1 MTNKGNAVDTFNL
14 VVDTSSLPT
23 GWDASL
29 DQDKISNLG
38 VDDNITLTDVLV
50 VKAPDD
56 AAAESETSIIV
67 TISSDYNA
75 SVNSTYTSRTTVL
88 QNYEPKI
95 SIVGEDTM
103 AAKAEEQVN
112 FTIKI
117 ANDGNGEDDIS
128 LSLIGG
134 NASWGQLGDSAFTLA
149 AGTNDTTTLRV
160 TPPKDTEAKN
170 GYILVVRATSE
181 DGVTTNSRNSFI
193 NVDQIFEV
201 SVQVSGDSSKKGD
214 PGDELTYSITVKNK
228 GNGEDTVSL
237 ALEGDKSS
245 WASIVDEV
253 ELTRGETKTVNLT
266 VNIDDDATSNDFI
279 GIDREI
285 KKYSD
290 LVFSLKEQSGDSSE
304 QKSLWDEYHNKI
316 DIFHTR
322 VQKKRIQSS
331 VRASKNRVEAVV
343 TDFEKTIDHVK
354 YTLVR
359 KDLNAAKK
367 SLKKLQATINEA
379 QITGQKDEGYS
390 EWLEKQTGKYKE
402 YDASINEIDLKID
415 IEQHRKA
422 LEEAQPNIVKG
433 INELNR
439 NIEGHDFIEEQ
450 LEEELDEEEDLWDS
464 NQEKEDVSHDEKN
477 KEVKKQ
483 KTSSLKLITEII
495 LYTCLLYTSP
505 SPRDGLLSRM
515 PSSA

>member
-1 MTNKGNAVDTFNL
+1 MKNKKEK
-14 VVDTSSLPT
+14 
-23 GWDASL
+23 ASIDIESIHQGL
-29 DQDKISNLG
+29 IDNYH
-38 VDDNITLTDVLV
+38 VDDNKMKKDINEIQDFQSV
-50 VKAPDD
+50 
-56 AAAESETSIIV
+56 AESIEKLENII
-67 TISSDYNA
+67 
-75 SVNSTYTSRTTVL
+75 
-88 QNYEPKI
+88 
-95 SIVGEDTM
+95 
-103 AAKAEEQVN
+103 
-112 FTIKI
+112 
-117 ANDGNGEDDIS
+117 
-128 LSLIGG
+128 
-134 NASWGQLGDSAFTLA
+134 
-149 AGTNDTTTLRV
+149 
-160 TPPKDTEAKN
+160 
-170 GYILVVRATSE
+170 E
-181 DGVTTNSRNSFI
+181 DGKELAKKDKNYDEFLAGVKSNLIEQKSQLFKLKLSNAES
-193 NVDQIFEV
+193 NV
-201 SVQVSGDSSKKGD
+201 SSM
-214 PGDELTYSITVKNK
+214 LS
-228 GNGEDTVSL
+228 
-237 ALEGDKSS
+237 
-245 WASIVDEV
+245 
-253 ELTRGETKTVNLT
+253 
-266 VNIDDDATSNDFI
+266 NIDDDATSNDFI

-422 LEEAQPNIVKG
+422 LEEAQPDIVKG

-464 NQEKEDVSHDEKN
+464 NQEKEDLSHDEKN

-495 LYTCLLYTSP
+495 LYTGMVIGAIYFTSQNYIELRNLKVQLP
-505 SPRDGLLSRM
+505 IKERRLHLISGTMVGNQIEKNKLVDSQNAKRAILLSKLLSM
-515 PSSA
+515 IAPKSVSMNEIVYTTTSNNTFSFQLKGEISDNNQSAVNIFNNFISELRKQTAIKRVIIRDQKLLSKSNLIFTIDLKS

>member
-1 MTNKGNAVDTFNL
+1 MKNKKEK
-14 VVDTSSLPT
+14 
-23 GWDASL
+23 ASIDIESIHQGL
-29 DQDKISNLG
+29 IDSYH
-38 VDDNITLTDVLV
+38 VDDNKMKKDMNEIQDFQSVTESIEKLENIIEDGKELAKKDKNYDEFLAG
-50 VKAPDD
+50 VKSNLIEQKSQLFKLKLSN
-56 AAAESETSIIV
+56 AESNV
-67 TISSDYNA
+67 SS
-75 SVNSTYTSRTTVL
+75 
-88 QNYEPKI
+88 
-95 SIVGEDTM
+95 M
-103 AAKAEEQVN
+103 
-112 FTIKI
+112 
-117 ANDGNGEDDIS
+117 
-128 LSLIGG
+128 LS
-134 NASWGQLGDSAFTLA
+134 
-149 AGTNDTTTLRV
+149 
-160 TPPKDTEAKN
+160 
-170 GYILVVRATSE
+170 
-181 DGVTTNSRNSFI
+181 
-193 NVDQIFEV
+193 
-201 SVQVSGDSSKKGD
+201 
-214 PGDELTYSITVKNK
+214 
-228 GNGEDTVSL
+228 
-237 ALEGDKSS
+237 
-245 WASIVDEV
+245 
-253 ELTRGETKTVNLT
+253 
-266 VNIDDDATSNDFI
+266 NIDDDATSNDFI

-367 SLKKLQATINEA
+367 SLKKLQATIDEA

-402 YDASINEIDLKID
+402 YDASINDIDLKID
-415 IEQHRKA
+415 IEKHRKA
-422 LEEAQPNIVKG
+422 LEEAQPDIVKG

-450 LEEELDEEEDLWDS
+450 LEEEVNEEEDLWDS
-464 NQEKEDVSHDEKN
+464 NQEKEDLSHDEKN

-495 LYTCLLYTSP
+495 LYTGMVIGAIYFTSQNYIELRNLKSQLP
-505 SPRDGLLSRM
+505 IKERRLHLISGTMVGNQIEKNKLVDSHNAKRAVVLSKLLSM
-515 PSSA
+515 IAPKSVSMNEIVYTATSNNTFSFQLKGEINDNNQSAVNIFNNFISELRQQTAIKRVIIRDQKLLSKSNLIFTIDLKS

>member
-1 MTNKGNAVDTFNL
+1 MKNKKEK
-14 VVDTSSLPT
+14 
-23 GWDASL
+23 ASIDIESIHQGL
-29 DQDKISNLG
+29 IDSYH
-38 VDDNITLTDVLV
+38 VDDNKMKKDINEIQDFQSV
-50 VKAPDD
+50 
-56 AAAESETSIIV
+56 AESIEKLENII
-67 TISSDYNA
+67 
-75 SVNSTYTSRTTVL
+75 
-88 QNYEPKI
+88 
-95 SIVGEDTM
+95 
-103 AAKAEEQVN
+103 
-112 FTIKI
+112 
-117 ANDGNGEDDIS
+117 
-128 LSLIGG
+128 
-134 NASWGQLGDSAFTLA
+134 
-149 AGTNDTTTLRV
+149 
-160 TPPKDTEAKN
+160 
-170 GYILVVRATSE
+170 E
-181 DGVTTNSRNSFI
+181 DGK
-193 NVDQIFEV
+193 ELA
-201 SVQVSGDSSKKGD
+201 KKD
-214 PGDELTYSITVKNK
+214 KNYDEFLAGVKSNLIEQK
-228 GNGEDTVSL
+228 SQLFKLKLSNAESNVSL
-237 ALEGDKSS
+237 MLS
-245 WASIVDEV
+245 
-253 ELTRGETKTVNLT
+253 
-266 VNIDDDATSNDFI
+266 NIDDDATSNDFI

-495 LYTCLLYTSP
+495 LYTGMVIGAIYFTSQNYIELRNLKSQLP
-505 SPRDGLLSRM
+505 IKERALHLISGTMVGNQIEKNKLVDSQNAKRAILLSKLLSM
-515 PSSA
+515 IAPKSVSMNEIVYTTTSNNTFSFQLKGEISDNNQSAVNIFNNFISELRKQTAIKRVIIRDQKLLSKSNLIFTIDLKS

>member
-1 MTNKGNAVDTFNL
+1 MKNKKEK
-14 VVDTSSLPT
+14 
-23 GWDASL
+23 ASIDIESIHQGL
-29 DQDKISNLG
+29 IDSYH
-38 VDDNITLTDVLV
+38 VDDNKMKKDMNEIQDFQSVTESIEKLENIIEDGKELAKKDKNYDEFLAG
-50 VKAPDD
+50 VKSNLIEQKSQLFKLKLSN
-56 AAAESETSIIV
+56 AES
-67 TISSDYNA
+67 N
-75 SVNSTYTSRTTVL
+75 
-88 QNYEPKI
+88 
-95 SIVGEDTM
+95 
-103 AAKAEEQVN
+103 
-112 FTIKI
+112 
-117 ANDGNGEDDIS
+117 
-128 LSLIGG
+128 
-134 NASWGQLGDSAFTLA
+134 
-149 AGTNDTTTLRV
+149 
-160 TPPKDTEAKN
+160 
-170 GYILVVRATSE
+170 
-181 DGVTTNSRNSFI
+181 
-193 NVDQIFEV
+193 
-201 SVQVSGDSSKKGD
+201 
-214 PGDELTYSITVKNK
+214 
-228 GNGEDTVSL
+228 VSL
-237 ALEGDKSS
+237 MLS
-245 WASIVDEV
+245 
-253 ELTRGETKTVNLT
+253 
-266 VNIDDDATSNDFI
+266 NIDDDATSNDFI

-422 LEEAQPNIVKG
+422 LEEAQPDIVKG

-464 NQEKEDVSHDEKN
+464 NQEEEDVSHDEKN

-495 LYTCLLYTSP
+495 LYTGMVIGAIYFTSQNYIELRNLKSQLP
-505 SPRDGLLSRM
+505 IKERRLHLISGTMVGNQIEKNKLVDSQNAKRAILLSKLLSM
-515 PSSA
+515 IAPKSVSMNEIVYTTTSNNTFSFQLKGEISDNNQSAVNIFNNFISELRKQTAIKRVIIRDQKLLSKSNLIFTIDLKS

>member
-1 MTNKGNAVDTFNL
+1 MKNKKEK
-14 VVDTSSLPT
+14 
-23 GWDASL
+23 ASIDIESIHQGL
-29 DQDKISNLG
+29 IDNYH
-38 VDDNITLTDVLV
+38 VDDNKMKKDINEIQDFQSV
-50 VKAPDD
+50 
-56 AAAESETSIIV
+56 AESIEKLENII
-67 TISSDYNA
+67 
-75 SVNSTYTSRTTVL
+75 
-88 QNYEPKI
+88 
-95 SIVGEDTM
+95 
-103 AAKAEEQVN
+103 
-112 FTIKI
+112 
-117 ANDGNGEDDIS
+117 
-128 LSLIGG
+128 
-134 NASWGQLGDSAFTLA
+134 
-149 AGTNDTTTLRV
+149 
-160 TPPKDTEAKN
+160 
-170 GYILVVRATSE
+170 E
-181 DGVTTNSRNSFI
+181 DGKELAKKDKNYDEFLAGVKSNLIEQKSQLFKLKLSNAES
-193 NVDQIFEV
+193 NV
-201 SVQVSGDSSKKGD
+201 SSM
-214 PGDELTYSITVKNK
+214 LS
-228 GNGEDTVSL
+228 
-237 ALEGDKSS
+237 
-245 WASIVDEV
+245 
-253 ELTRGETKTVNLT
+253 
-266 VNIDDDATSNDFI
+266 NIDDDATSNDFI

-422 LEEAQPNIVKG
+422 LEEAQPDIVKG

-495 LYTCLLYTSP
+495 LYTGMVIGAIYFTSQNYIELRNLKSQLP
-505 SPRDGLLSRM
+505 IKERTLHLISGTMVGNQIEKNKLVDSQNAKRAIQLSKLLSM
-515 PSSA
+515 IAPKSVSMNEIVYTATGNNTFSFQLKGEISNNNQSAVNIFNNFISELRKQTAIKRVIIRDQKLLSKSNLIFTIDLKS

>member
-1 MTNKGNAVDTFNL
+1 MKNKKEK
-14 VVDTSSLPT
+14 
-23 GWDASL
+23 ASIDIESIHQGL
-29 DQDKISNLG
+29 IDSYH
-38 VDDNITLTDVLV
+38 VDDNKMKKDINEIQDFQSV
-50 VKAPDD
+50 
-56 AAAESETSIIV
+56 AESIEKLENII
-67 TISSDYNA
+67 
-75 SVNSTYTSRTTVL
+75 
-88 QNYEPKI
+88 
-95 SIVGEDTM
+95 
-103 AAKAEEQVN
+103 
-112 FTIKI
+112 
-117 ANDGNGEDDIS
+117 
-128 LSLIGG
+128 
-134 NASWGQLGDSAFTLA
+134 
-149 AGTNDTTTLRV
+149 
-160 TPPKDTEAKN
+160 
-170 GYILVVRATSE
+170 E
-181 DGVTTNSRNSFI
+181 DGKELAKKDKNYDEFLAGVKSNLIEQKSQLFKLKLSNAES
-193 NVDQIFEV
+193 NV
-201 SVQVSGDSSKKGD
+201 SSM
-214 PGDELTYSITVKNK
+214 LS
-228 GNGEDTVSL
+228 
-237 ALEGDKSS
+237 
-245 WASIVDEV
+245 
-253 ELTRGETKTVNLT
+253 
-266 VNIDDDATSNDFI
+266 NIDDDATSNDFI

-367 SLKKLQATINEA
+367 SLKKLQATIDEA

-402 YDASINEIDLKID
+402 YDASINDIDLKID
-415 IEQHRKA
+415 IEKHRKA
-422 LEEAQPNIVKG
+422 LEEAQPDIVKG

-464 NQEKEDVSHDEKN
+464 NQEKEDLSHDEKN

-495 LYTCLLYTSP
+495 LYTGMVIGAIYFTSQNYIELRNLKSQLP
-505 SPRDGLLSRM
+505 IKERRLHLISGTMVGNQIEKNKLVDSQNAKRAILLSKLLSM
-515 PSSA
+515 IAPKSVSMNEIVYTTTSNNTFSFQLKGEISDNNQSAVNIFNNFISELRKQTAIKRVIIRDQKLLSKSNLIFTIDLKS

>member
-1 MTNKGNAVDTFNL
+1 MKNKKEK
-14 VVDTSSLPT
+14 
-23 GWDASL
+23 ASIDIESIHQGL
-29 DQDKISNLG
+29 IDNYH
-38 VDDNITLTDVLV
+38 VDDNKMKKDINEIQDFQSV
-50 VKAPDD
+50 
-56 AAAESETSIIV
+56 AESIEKLENII
-67 TISSDYNA
+67 
-75 SVNSTYTSRTTVL
+75 
-88 QNYEPKI
+88 
-95 SIVGEDTM
+95 
-103 AAKAEEQVN
+103 
-112 FTIKI
+112 
-117 ANDGNGEDDIS
+117 
-128 LSLIGG
+128 
-134 NASWGQLGDSAFTLA
+134 
-149 AGTNDTTTLRV
+149 
-160 TPPKDTEAKN
+160 
-170 GYILVVRATSE
+170 E
-181 DGVTTNSRNSFI
+181 DGKELAKKDKNYDEFLAGVKSNLIEQKSQLFKLKLSNAES
-193 NVDQIFEV
+193 NV
-201 SVQVSGDSSKKGD
+201 SSM
-214 PGDELTYSITVKNK
+214 LS
-228 GNGEDTVSL
+228 
-237 ALEGDKSS
+237 
-245 WASIVDEV
+245 
-253 ELTRGETKTVNLT
+253 
-266 VNIDDDATSNDFI
+266 NIDDDATSNDFI

-322 VQKKRIQSS
+322 AQKKRIQSS

-464 NQEKEDVSHDEKN
+464 NQEKEDLSHDEKN

-495 LYTCLLYTSP
+495 LYTGMVIGAIYFTSQNYIELRNLKSQLP
-505 SPRDGLLSRM
+505 IKERTLHLISGTMVGNQIEKNKLVDSQNAKRAILLSKLLSM
-515 PSSA
+515 IAPKSVSMNEIVYTATSNNTFSFQLKGEISDNNQSAVNIFNNFISELRKQTAIKRVIIRDQKLLSKSNLIFTIDLKS

>member
-1 MTNKGNAVDTFNL
+1 MKKKKEK
-14 VVDTSSLPT
+14 
-23 GWDASL
+23 ASIDIESIHQGL
-29 DQDKISNLG
+29 IDSYH
-38 VDDNITLTDVLV
+38 VDDNKMKKDMNEIQDFQSV
-50 VKAPDD
+50 
-56 AAAESETSIIV
+56 AESIEKLENIIE
-67 TISSDYNA
+67 DGKELA
-75 SVNSTYTSRTTVL
+75 KKDK
-88 QNYEPKI
+88 NYE
-95 SIVGEDTM
+95 E
-103 AAKAEEQVN
+103 
-112 FTIKI
+112 F
-117 ANDGNGEDDIS
+117 
-128 LSLIGG
+128 L
-134 NASWGQLGDSAFTLA
+134 
-149 AGTNDTTTLRV
+149 
-160 TPPKDTEAKN
+160 
-170 GYILVVRATSE
+170 
-181 DGVTTNSRNSFI
+181 DGVKSNLIEQKSQLFKLKLSNAESNVSSMLSNI
-193 NVDQIFEV
+193 N
-201 SVQVSGDSSKKGD
+201 
-214 PGDELTYSITVKNK
+214 
-228 GNGEDTVSL
+228 
-237 ALEGDKSS
+237 
-245 WASIVDEV
+245 
-253 ELTRGETKTVNLT
+253 
-266 VNIDDDATSNDFI
+266 DDATSNDFI

-483 KTSSLKLITEII
+483 KTSLLKLIAEIF
-495 LYTCLLYTSP
+495 LYTGMIIGAIYFTSQNYIELRNLKSQLP
-505 SPRDGLLSRM
+505 IKERRLHLISGTMVGNQIEKNKLVDTQNAKRAILLSKLLSM
-515 PSSA
+515 IAPKSVSMNEIVYTATSNNTFSFQLKGEISDNNQSAVNIFNNFISELRKQTAIKRVIIRDQKLLSKSNLIFTIDLKS

>member
-1 MTNKGNAVDTFNL
+1 MKNKKEK
-14 VVDTSSLPT
+14 
-23 GWDASL
+23 ASIDIESIHQGL
-29 DQDKISNLG
+29 IDSYH
-38 VDDNITLTDVLV
+38 VDDNKMKKDMNEIQDFQSVTESIEKLENIIEDGKELAKKDKNYDEFLAG
-50 VKAPDD
+50 VKSNLIEQKSQLFKLKLSN
-56 AAAESETSIIV
+56 AESNV
-67 TISSDYNA
+67 SS
-75 SVNSTYTSRTTVL
+75 
-88 QNYEPKI
+88 
-95 SIVGEDTM
+95 M
-103 AAKAEEQVN
+103 
-112 FTIKI
+112 
-117 ANDGNGEDDIS
+117 
-128 LSLIGG
+128 LS
-134 NASWGQLGDSAFTLA
+134 
-149 AGTNDTTTLRV
+149 
-160 TPPKDTEAKN
+160 
-170 GYILVVRATSE
+170 
-181 DGVTTNSRNSFI
+181 
-193 NVDQIFEV
+193 
-201 SVQVSGDSSKKGD
+201 
-214 PGDELTYSITVKNK
+214 
-228 GNGEDTVSL
+228 
-237 ALEGDKSS
+237 
-245 WASIVDEV
+245 
-253 ELTRGETKTVNLT
+253 
-266 VNIDDDATSNDFI
+266 NIDDDATSNDFI

-367 SLKKLQATINEA
+367 SLKKLQATIDEA

-402 YDASINEIDLKID
+402 YDASINDIDLKID
-415 IEQHRKA
+415 IEKHRKA
-422 LEEAQPNIVKG
+422 LEEAQPDIVKG

-450 LEEELDEEEDLWDS
+450 LEEEVNEEEDLWDS
-464 NQEKEDVSHDEKN
+464 NQEKEDLSHDEKN

-495 LYTCLLYTSP
+495 LYTGMVIGAIYFTSQNYIELRNLKVQLP
-505 SPRDGLLSRM
+505 IKERRLHLISGTMVGNQIEKNKLVDSQNAKRAILLSKLLSM
-515 PSSA
+515 IAPKSVSMNEIVYTTTSNNTFSFQLKGEISDNNQSAVNIFNNFISELRKQTAIKRVIIRDQKLLSKSNLIFTIDLKS

>member
-1 MTNKGNAVDTFNL
+1 MKNKKEK
-14 VVDTSSLPT
+14 
-23 GWDASL
+23 ASIDIESIHQGL
-29 DQDKISNLG
+29 IDSYH
-38 VDDNITLTDVLV
+38 VDDNKMKKDINEIQDFQSVTESIEKLENIIEDGKELAKKDKNYDEFLAG
-50 VKAPDD
+50 VKSNLIEQKSQLFKLKLSN
-56 AAAESETSIIV
+56 AES
-67 TISSDYNA
+67 N
-75 SVNSTYTSRTTVL
+75 
-88 QNYEPKI
+88 
-95 SIVGEDTM
+95 
-103 AAKAEEQVN
+103 
-112 FTIKI
+112 
-117 ANDGNGEDDIS
+117 
-128 LSLIGG
+128 
-134 NASWGQLGDSAFTLA
+134 
-149 AGTNDTTTLRV
+149 
-160 TPPKDTEAKN
+160 
-170 GYILVVRATSE
+170 
-181 DGVTTNSRNSFI
+181 
-193 NVDQIFEV
+193 
-201 SVQVSGDSSKKGD
+201 
-214 PGDELTYSITVKNK
+214 
-228 GNGEDTVSL
+228 VSL
-237 ALEGDKSS
+237 MLS
-245 WASIVDEV
+245 
-253 ELTRGETKTVNLT
+253 
-266 VNIDDDATSNDFI
+266 NIDDDATSNDFI

-495 LYTCLLYTSP
+495 LYTGMVIGAIYFTSQNYIELRNLKSQLP
-505 SPRDGLLSRM
+505 IKERTLHLISGTMVGNQIEKNKLVDSQNAKRAILLSKLLSM
-515 PSSA
+515 IAPKSVSMNEIVYTATNNNTFSFQLKGEISNNNQSAVNIFNNFISELRKQTAIKRVIIRDQKLLSKSNLIFTIDLKS

>member
-1 MTNKGNAVDTFNL
+1 MKNKKEK
-14 VVDTSSLPT
+14 
-23 GWDASL
+23 ASIDIESIHQGL
-29 DQDKISNLG
+29 IDSYH
-38 VDDNITLTDVLV
+38 VDDNKMKKDINEIQDFQSV
-50 VKAPDD
+50 
-56 AAAESETSIIV
+56 AESIEKLENII
-67 TISSDYNA
+67 
-75 SVNSTYTSRTTVL
+75 
-88 QNYEPKI
+88 
-95 SIVGEDTM
+95 
-103 AAKAEEQVN
+103 
-112 FTIKI
+112 
-117 ANDGNGEDDIS
+117 
-128 LSLIGG
+128 
-134 NASWGQLGDSAFTLA
+134 
-149 AGTNDTTTLRV
+149 
-160 TPPKDTEAKN
+160 
-170 GYILVVRATSE
+170 E
-181 DGVTTNSRNSFI
+181 DGK
-193 NVDQIFEV
+193 ELA
-201 SVQVSGDSSKKGD
+201 KKD
-214 PGDELTYSITVKNK
+214 KNYDEFLAGVKSNLIEQK
-228 GNGEDTVSL
+228 SQLFKLKLSNAESNVSL
-237 ALEGDKSS
+237 MLS
-245 WASIVDEV
+245 
-253 ELTRGETKTVNLT
+253 
-266 VNIDDDATSNDFI
+266 NIDDDATSNDFI

-322 VQKKRIQSS
+322 AQKKRIQSS

-495 LYTCLLYTSP
+495 LYTGMVIGAIYFTSQNYIELRNLKSQLP
-505 SPRDGLLSRM
+505 IKERTLHLISGTMVGNQIEKNKLVDSQNAKRAILLSKLLSM
-515 PSSA
+515 IAPKSVSMNEIVYTATSNNTFSFQLKGEISNNNQSAVNIFNNFISELRKQTAIKRVIIRDQKLLSKSNLIFTIDLKS

>member
-1 MTNKGNAVDTFNL
+1 MKNKKEK
-14 VVDTSSLPT
+14 
-23 GWDASL
+23 ASIDIESIHQGL
-29 DQDKISNLG
+29 IDSYH
-38 VDDNITLTDVLV
+38 VDDNKMKKDMNEIQDFQSVTESIEKLENIIEDGKELAKKDKNYDEFLAG
-50 VKAPDD
+50 VKSNLIEQKSQLFKLKLSN
-56 AAAESETSIIV
+56 AESNV
-67 TISSDYNA
+67 SS
-75 SVNSTYTSRTTVL
+75 
-88 QNYEPKI
+88 
-95 SIVGEDTM
+95 M
-103 AAKAEEQVN
+103 
-112 FTIKI
+112 
-117 ANDGNGEDDIS
+117 
-128 LSLIGG
+128 LS
-134 NASWGQLGDSAFTLA
+134 
-149 AGTNDTTTLRV
+149 
-160 TPPKDTEAKN
+160 
-170 GYILVVRATSE
+170 
-181 DGVTTNSRNSFI
+181 
-193 NVDQIFEV
+193 
-201 SVQVSGDSSKKGD
+201 
-214 PGDELTYSITVKNK
+214 
-228 GNGEDTVSL
+228 
-237 ALEGDKSS
+237 
-245 WASIVDEV
+245 
-253 ELTRGETKTVNLT
+253 
-266 VNIDDDATSNDFI
+266 NIDDDATSNDFI

-322 VQKKRIQSS
+322 AQKKRIQSS

-367 SLKKLQATINEA
+367 SLKKLQATIDEA

-402 YDASINEIDLKID
+402 YDASINDIDLKID
-415 IEQHRKA
+415 IEKHRKA
-422 LEEAQPNIVKG
+422 LEEAQPDIVKG

-450 LEEELDEEEDLWDS
+450 LEEEVNEEEDLWDS

-495 LYTCLLYTSP
+495 LYTGMVIGAIYFTSQNYIELRNLKVQLP
-505 SPRDGLLSRM
+505 IKERRLHLISGTMVGNQIEKNKLVDSQNAKRAILLSKLLSM
-515 PSSA
+515 IAPKSVSMNEIVYTATGNNTFSFQLKGEISNNNQSAVNIFNNFISELRKQTAIKRVIIRDQKLLSKSNLIFTIDLKS

>member
-1 MTNKGNAVDTFNL
+1 MKNKKEK
-14 VVDTSSLPT
+14 
-23 GWDASL
+23 ASIDIESIHQGL
-29 DQDKISNLG
+29 IDSYH
-38 VDDNITLTDVLV
+38 VDDNKMKKDINEIQDFQSVTESIEKLENIIEDGKELAKKDKNYDEFLAG
-50 VKAPDD
+50 VKSNLIEQKSQLFKLKLSN
-56 AAAESETSIIV
+56 AESNV
-67 TISSDYNA
+67 SS
-75 SVNSTYTSRTTVL
+75 
-88 QNYEPKI
+88 
-95 SIVGEDTM
+95 M
-103 AAKAEEQVN
+103 
-112 FTIKI
+112 
-117 ANDGNGEDDIS
+117 
-128 LSLIGG
+128 LS
-134 NASWGQLGDSAFTLA
+134 
-149 AGTNDTTTLRV
+149 
-160 TPPKDTEAKN
+160 
-170 GYILVVRATSE
+170 
-181 DGVTTNSRNSFI
+181 
-193 NVDQIFEV
+193 
-201 SVQVSGDSSKKGD
+201 
-214 PGDELTYSITVKNK
+214 
-228 GNGEDTVSL
+228 
-237 ALEGDKSS
+237 
-245 WASIVDEV
+245 
-253 ELTRGETKTVNLT
+253 
-266 VNIDDDATSNDFI
+266 NIDDDATSNDFI

-367 SLKKLQATINEA
+367 SLKKLQATIDEA

-402 YDASINEIDLKID
+402 YDASINDIDLKID
-415 IEQHRKA
+415 IEKHRKA
-422 LEEAQPNIVKG
+422 LEEAQPDIVKG

-495 LYTCLLYTSP
+495 LYTGMVIGAIYFTSQNYIELRNLKSQLP
-505 SPRDGLLSRM
+505 IKERRLHLISGTMVGNQIEKNKLVDSQNAKRAILLSKLLSM
-515 PSSA
+515 IAPKSVSMNEIVYTATNNNTFSFQLKGEISNNNQSAVNIFNNFISELRKQTAIKRVIIRDQKLLSKSNLIFTIDLKS

>member
-1 MTNKGNAVDTFNL
+1 MKNKKEK
-14 VVDTSSLPT
+14 
-23 GWDASL
+23 ASIDIESIHQGL
-29 DQDKISNLG
+29 IDNYH
-38 VDDNITLTDVLV
+38 VDDNKMKKDINEIQDFQSVTESIEKLENIIEDGKELAKKDKNYDEFLAG
-50 VKAPDD
+50 VKSNLIEQKSQLFKLKLSN
-56 AAAESETSIIV
+56 AES
-67 TISSDYNA
+67 N
-75 SVNSTYTSRTTVL
+75 
-88 QNYEPKI
+88 
-95 SIVGEDTM
+95 
-103 AAKAEEQVN
+103 
-112 FTIKI
+112 
-117 ANDGNGEDDIS
+117 
-128 LSLIGG
+128 
-134 NASWGQLGDSAFTLA
+134 
-149 AGTNDTTTLRV
+149 
-160 TPPKDTEAKN
+160 
-170 GYILVVRATSE
+170 
-181 DGVTTNSRNSFI
+181 
-193 NVDQIFEV
+193 
-201 SVQVSGDSSKKGD
+201 
-214 PGDELTYSITVKNK
+214 
-228 GNGEDTVSL
+228 VSL
-237 ALEGDKSS
+237 MLS
-245 WASIVDEV
+245 
-253 ELTRGETKTVNLT
+253 
-266 VNIDDDATSNDFI
+266 NIDDDATSNDFI

-322 VQKKRIQSS
+322 AQKKRIQSS

-402 YDASINEIDLKID
+402 YDASINDIDLKID
-415 IEQHRKA
+415 IEKHRKA
-422 LEEAQPNIVKG
+422 LEEAQPDIVKG

-450 LEEELDEEEDLWDS
+450 LEEEVNEEEDLWDS
-464 NQEKEDVSHDEKN
+464 NQEKEDLSHDEKN

-495 LYTCLLYTSP
+495 LYTGMVIGAIYFTSQNYIELRNLKSQLP
-505 SPRDGLLSRM
+505 IKERRLHLISGTMVGNQIEKNKLVDSQNAKRAILLSKLLSM
-515 PSSA
+515 IAPKSVSMNEIVYTTTSNNTFSFQLKGEISDNNQSAVNIFNNFISELRKQTAIKRVIIRDQKLLSKSNLIFTIDLKS

>member
-1 MTNKGNAVDTFNL
+1 MKNKKEK
-14 VVDTSSLPT
+14 
-23 GWDASL
+23 ASIDIESIHQGL
-29 DQDKISNLG
+29 IDSYH
-38 VDDNITLTDVLV
+38 VDDNKMKKDMNEIQDFQSVTESIEKLENIIEDGKELAKKDKNYDEFLAGVKSNLIEQKSQLFKLKLTN
-50 VKAPDD
+50 
-56 AAAESETSIIV
+56 AESNV
-67 TISSDYNA
+67 SS
-75 SVNSTYTSRTTVL
+75 
-88 QNYEPKI
+88 
-95 SIVGEDTM
+95 M
-103 AAKAEEQVN
+103 
-112 FTIKI
+112 
-117 ANDGNGEDDIS
+117 
-128 LSLIGG
+128 LS
-134 NASWGQLGDSAFTLA
+134 
-149 AGTNDTTTLRV
+149 
-160 TPPKDTEAKN
+160 
-170 GYILVVRATSE
+170 
-181 DGVTTNSRNSFI
+181 
-193 NVDQIFEV
+193 
-201 SVQVSGDSSKKGD
+201 
-214 PGDELTYSITVKNK
+214 
-228 GNGEDTVSL
+228 
-237 ALEGDKSS
+237 
-245 WASIVDEV
+245 
-253 ELTRGETKTVNLT
+253 
-266 VNIDDDATSNDFI
+266 NIDDDATSNDFI

-367 SLKKLQATINEA
+367 SLKKLQATIDEA

-402 YDASINEIDLKID
+402 YDASINDIDLKID
-415 IEQHRKA
+415 IEKHRKA
-422 LEEAQPNIVKG
+422 LEEAQPDIVKG

-450 LEEELDEEEDLWDS
+450 LEEEVNEEEDLWDS
-464 NQEKEDVSHDEKN
+464 NQEKEDLSHDEKN

-495 LYTCLLYTSP
+495 LYTGMVIGAIYFTSQNYIELRNLKSQLP
-505 SPRDGLLSRM
+505 IKERRLHLISGTMVGNQIEKNKLVDSQNAKRAILLSKLLSM
-515 PSSA
+515 IAPKSVSMNEIVYTTTSNNTFSFQLKGEISDNNQSAVNIFNNFISELRKQTAIKRVIIRDQKLLSKSNLIFTIDLKS

>member
-1 MTNKGNAVDTFNL
+1 MKNKKEK
-14 VVDTSSLPT
+14 
-23 GWDASL
+23 ASIDIESIHQGL
-29 DQDKISNLG
+29 IDNYH
-38 VDDNITLTDVLV
+38 VDDNKMKKDINEIQDFQSV
-50 VKAPDD
+50 
-56 AAAESETSIIV
+56 AESIEKLENII
-67 TISSDYNA
+67 
-75 SVNSTYTSRTTVL
+75 
-88 QNYEPKI
+88 
-95 SIVGEDTM
+95 
-103 AAKAEEQVN
+103 
-112 FTIKI
+112 
-117 ANDGNGEDDIS
+117 
-128 LSLIGG
+128 
-134 NASWGQLGDSAFTLA
+134 
-149 AGTNDTTTLRV
+149 
-160 TPPKDTEAKN
+160 
-170 GYILVVRATSE
+170 E
-181 DGVTTNSRNSFI
+181 DGK
-193 NVDQIFEV
+193 ELA
-201 SVQVSGDSSKKGD
+201 KKD
-214 PGDELTYSITVKNK
+214 KNYDEFLAGVKSNLIEQK
-228 GNGEDTVSL
+228 SQLFKLKLSNAESNVSL
-237 ALEGDKSS
+237 MLS
-245 WASIVDEV
+245 
-253 ELTRGETKTVNLT
+253 
-266 VNIDDDATSNDFI
+266 NIDDDATSNDFI

-322 VQKKRIQSS
+322 AQKKRIQSS

-422 LEEAQPNIVKG
+422 LEEAQPDIVKG

-495 LYTCLLYTSP
+495 LYTGMVIGAIYFTSQNYIELRNLKSQLP
-505 SPRDGLLSRM
+505 IKERTLHLISGTMVGNQIEKNKLVDSQNAKRAIQLSKLLSM
-515 PSSA
+515 IAPKSVSMNEIVYTATGNNTFSFQLKGEISNNNQSAVNIFNNFISELRKQTAIKRVIIRDQKLLSKSNLIFTIDLKS

>member
-1 MTNKGNAVDTFNL
+1 MKNKKEK
-14 VVDTSSLPT
+14 
-23 GWDASL
+23 ASIDIESIHQGL
-29 DQDKISNLG
+29 IDNYH
-38 VDDNITLTDVLV
+38 VDDNKMKKDINEIQDFQSVTESIEKLENIIEDGKELAKKDKNYDEFLAG
-50 VKAPDD
+50 VKSNLIEQKSQLFKLKLSN
-56 AAAESETSIIV
+56 AES
-67 TISSDYNA
+67 N
-75 SVNSTYTSRTTVL
+75 
-88 QNYEPKI
+88 
-95 SIVGEDTM
+95 
-103 AAKAEEQVN
+103 
-112 FTIKI
+112 
-117 ANDGNGEDDIS
+117 
-128 LSLIGG
+128 
-134 NASWGQLGDSAFTLA
+134 
-149 AGTNDTTTLRV
+149 
-160 TPPKDTEAKN
+160 
-170 GYILVVRATSE
+170 
-181 DGVTTNSRNSFI
+181 
-193 NVDQIFEV
+193 
-201 SVQVSGDSSKKGD
+201 
-214 PGDELTYSITVKNK
+214 
-228 GNGEDTVSL
+228 VSL
-237 ALEGDKSS
+237 MLS
-245 WASIVDEV
+245 
-253 ELTRGETKTVNLT
+253 
-266 VNIDDDATSNDFI
+266 NIDDDATSNDFI

-322 VQKKRIQSS
+322 AQKKRIQSS

-367 SLKKLQATINEA
+367 SLKKLQATIDEA

-495 LYTCLLYTSP
+495 LYTGMVIGAIYFTSQNYIELRNLKSQLP
-505 SPRDGLLSRM
+505 IKERTLHLISGTMVGNQIEKNKLVDSQNAKRAILLSKLLSM
-515 PSSA
+515 IAPKSVSMNEIVYTTTSNNTFSFQLKGEISDNNQSAVNIFNNFISELRKQTAIKRVIIRDQKLLSKSNLIFTIDLKS

>member
-1 MTNKGNAVDTFNL
+1 MKNKKEK
-14 VVDTSSLPT
+14 
-23 GWDASL
+23 ASIDIESIHQGL
-29 DQDKISNLG
+29 IDNYH
-38 VDDNITLTDVLV
+38 VDDNKMKKDINEIQDFQSV
-50 VKAPDD
+50 
-56 AAAESETSIIV
+56 AESIEKLENII
-67 TISSDYNA
+67 
-75 SVNSTYTSRTTVL
+75 
-88 QNYEPKI
+88 
-95 SIVGEDTM
+95 
-103 AAKAEEQVN
+103 
-112 FTIKI
+112 
-117 ANDGNGEDDIS
+117 
-128 LSLIGG
+128 
-134 NASWGQLGDSAFTLA
+134 
-149 AGTNDTTTLRV
+149 
-160 TPPKDTEAKN
+160 
-170 GYILVVRATSE
+170 E
-181 DGVTTNSRNSFI
+181 DGK
-193 NVDQIFEV
+193 ELA
-201 SVQVSGDSSKKGD
+201 KKD
-214 PGDELTYSITVKNK
+214 KNYDEFLAGVKSNLIEQK
-228 GNGEDTVSL
+228 SQLFKLKLSNAESNVSL
-237 ALEGDKSS
+237 MLS
-245 WASIVDEV
+245 
-253 ELTRGETKTVNLT
+253 
-266 VNIDDDATSNDFI
+266 NIDDDATSNDFI

-402 YDASINEIDLKID
+402 YDASINDIDLKID
-415 IEQHRKA
+415 IEKHRKA
-422 LEEAQPNIVKG
+422 LEEAQPDIVKG

-450 LEEELDEEEDLWDS
+450 LEEEVNEEEDLWDS
-464 NQEKEDVSHDEKN
+464 NQEKEDLSHDEKN

-495 LYTCLLYTSP
+495 LYTGMVIGAIYFTSQNYIELRNLKSQLP
-505 SPRDGLLSRM
+505 IKERRLHLISGTMVGNQIEKNKLVDSQNAKRAILLSKLLSM
-515 PSSA
+515 IAPKSVSMNEIVYTTTSNNTFSFQLKGEISDNNQSAVNIFNNFISELRKQTAIKRVIIRDQKLLSKSNLIFTIDLKS

>member
-1 MTNKGNAVDTFNL
+1 MKNKKEK
-14 VVDTSSLPT
+14 
-23 GWDASL
+23 ASIDIESIHQGL
-29 DQDKISNLG
+29 IDSYH
-38 VDDNITLTDVLV
+38 VDDNKMKKDMNEIQDFQSVTESIEKLENIIEDGKELAKKDKNYDEFLAG
-50 VKAPDD
+50 VKSNLIEQKSQLFKLKLSN
-56 AAAESETSIIV
+56 AESNV
-67 TISSDYNA
+67 SS
-75 SVNSTYTSRTTVL
+75 
-88 QNYEPKI
+88 
-95 SIVGEDTM
+95 M
-103 AAKAEEQVN
+103 
-112 FTIKI
+112 
-117 ANDGNGEDDIS
+117 
-128 LSLIGG
+128 LS
-134 NASWGQLGDSAFTLA
+134 
-149 AGTNDTTTLRV
+149 
-160 TPPKDTEAKN
+160 
-170 GYILVVRATSE
+170 
-181 DGVTTNSRNSFI
+181 
-193 NVDQIFEV
+193 
-201 SVQVSGDSSKKGD
+201 
-214 PGDELTYSITVKNK
+214 
-228 GNGEDTVSL
+228 
-237 ALEGDKSS
+237 
-245 WASIVDEV
+245 
-253 ELTRGETKTVNLT
+253 
-266 VNIDDDATSNDFI
+266 NIDDDATSNDFI

-367 SLKKLQATINEA
+367 SLKKLQATIDEA

-402 YDASINEIDLKID
+402 YDASINDIDLKID
-415 IEQHRKA
+415 IEKHRKA
-422 LEEAQPNIVKG
+422 LEEAQPDIVKG

-450 LEEELDEEEDLWDS
+450 LEEEVNEEEDLWDS
-464 NQEKEDVSHDEKN
+464 NQEKEDLSHDEKN

-495 LYTCLLYTSP
+495 LYTGMVIGAIYFTSQNYIELRNLKSQLP
-505 SPRDGLLSRM
+505 IKERRLHLISGTMVGNQIEKNKLVDSQNAKRAILLSKLLSM
-515 PSSA
+515 IAPKSVSMNKIVYTTTSNNTFSFQLKGEISDNNQSAVNIFNNFISELRKQTAIKRVIIRDQKLLSKSNLIFTIDLKS

>member
-1 MTNKGNAVDTFNL
+1 MKNKKEK
-14 VVDTSSLPT
+14 
-23 GWDASL
+23 ASIDIESIHQGL
-29 DQDKISNLG
+29 IDSYH
-38 VDDNITLTDVLV
+38 VDDNKMKKDINEIQDFQSV
-50 VKAPDD
+50 
-56 AAAESETSIIV
+56 AESIEKLENII
-67 TISSDYNA
+67 
-75 SVNSTYTSRTTVL
+75 
-88 QNYEPKI
+88 
-95 SIVGEDTM
+95 
-103 AAKAEEQVN
+103 
-112 FTIKI
+112 
-117 ANDGNGEDDIS
+117 
-128 LSLIGG
+128 
-134 NASWGQLGDSAFTLA
+134 
-149 AGTNDTTTLRV
+149 
-160 TPPKDTEAKN
+160 
-170 GYILVVRATSE
+170 E
-181 DGVTTNSRNSFI
+181 DGKELAKKDKNYDEFLAGVKSNLIEQKSQLFKLKLSNAES
-193 NVDQIFEV
+193 NV
-201 SVQVSGDSSKKGD
+201 SSM
-214 PGDELTYSITVKNK
+214 LS
-228 GNGEDTVSL
+228 
-237 ALEGDKSS
+237 
-245 WASIVDEV
+245 
-253 ELTRGETKTVNLT
+253 
-266 VNIDDDATSNDFI
+266 NIDDDATSNDFI

-367 SLKKLQATINEA
+367 SLKKLQATIDEA

-402 YDASINEIDLKID
+402 YDASINDIDLKID
-415 IEQHRKA
+415 IEKHRKA
-422 LEEAQPNIVKG
+422 LEEAQPDIVKG

-495 LYTCLLYTSP
+495 LYTGMVIGAIYFTSQNYIELRNLKSQLP
-505 SPRDGLLSRM
+505 IKERTLHLISGTMVGNQIEKNKLVDSQNAKRAILLSKLLSM
-515 PSSA
+515 IAPKSVSMNEIVYTTTSNNTFSFQLKGEISDNNQSAVNIFNNFISELRKQTAIKRVIIRDQKLLSKSNLIFTIDLKS

>member
-1 MTNKGNAVDTFNL
+1 MKNKKEK
-14 VVDTSSLPT
+14 
-23 GWDASL
+23 ASIDIESIHKGL
-29 DQDKISNLG
+29 IDSYH
-38 VDDNITLTDVLV
+38 VDDNKMKKDINEIQDFQSVTESIEKLENIIEDGKELAKKDKNYDEFLAG
-50 VKAPDD
+50 VKSNLIEQKSQLFKLKLSN
-56 AAAESETSIIV
+56 AES
-67 TISSDYNA
+67 N
-75 SVNSTYTSRTTVL
+75 
-88 QNYEPKI
+88 
-95 SIVGEDTM
+95 
-103 AAKAEEQVN
+103 
-112 FTIKI
+112 
-117 ANDGNGEDDIS
+117 
-128 LSLIGG
+128 
-134 NASWGQLGDSAFTLA
+134 
-149 AGTNDTTTLRV
+149 
-160 TPPKDTEAKN
+160 
-170 GYILVVRATSE
+170 
-181 DGVTTNSRNSFI
+181 
-193 NVDQIFEV
+193 
-201 SVQVSGDSSKKGD
+201 
-214 PGDELTYSITVKNK
+214 
-228 GNGEDTVSL
+228 VSL
-237 ALEGDKSS
+237 MLS
-245 WASIVDEV
+245 
-253 ELTRGETKTVNLT
+253 
-266 VNIDDDATSNDFI
+266 NIDDDATSNDFI

-367 SLKKLQATINEA
+367 SLKKLQATIDEA

-402 YDASINEIDLKID
+402 YDASINDIDLKID
-415 IEQHRKA
+415 IEKHRKA
-422 LEEAQPNIVKG
+422 LEEAQPDIVKG

-450 LEEELDEEEDLWDS
+450 LEEEVNEEEDLWDS
-464 NQEKEDVSHDEKN
+464 NQEKEDLSHDEKN

-495 LYTCLLYTSP
+495 LYTGMVIGAIYFTSQNYIELRNLKSQLP
-505 SPRDGLLSRM
+505 IKERALHLISGTMVGNQIEKNKLVDSQNAKRAILLSKLLSM
-515 PSSA
+515 IAPKSVSMNEIVYTTTSNNTFSFQLKGEISDNNQSAVNIFNNFISELRKQTAIKRVIIRDQKLLSKSNLIFTIDLKS

>member
-1 MTNKGNAVDTFNL
+1 MKNKKEK
-14 VVDTSSLPT
+14 
-23 GWDASL
+23 ASIDIESIHQGL
-29 DQDKISNLG
+29 IDSYH
-38 VDDNITLTDVLV
+38 VDDNKMKKDINEIQDFQSV
-50 VKAPDD
+50 
-56 AAAESETSIIV
+56 AESIEKLENII
-67 TISSDYNA
+67 
-75 SVNSTYTSRTTVL
+75 
-88 QNYEPKI
+88 
-95 SIVGEDTM
+95 
-103 AAKAEEQVN
+103 
-112 FTIKI
+112 
-117 ANDGNGEDDIS
+117 
-128 LSLIGG
+128 
-134 NASWGQLGDSAFTLA
+134 
-149 AGTNDTTTLRV
+149 
-160 TPPKDTEAKN
+160 
-170 GYILVVRATSE
+170 E
-181 DGVTTNSRNSFI
+181 DGKELAKKDKNYDEFLAGVKSNLIEQKSQLFKLKLSNAES
-193 NVDQIFEV
+193 NV
-201 SVQVSGDSSKKGD
+201 SSM
-214 PGDELTYSITVKNK
+214 LS
-228 GNGEDTVSL
+228 
-237 ALEGDKSS
+237 
-245 WASIVDEV
+245 
-253 ELTRGETKTVNLT
+253 
-266 VNIDDDATSNDFI
+266 NIDDDATSNDFI

-450 LEEELDEEEDLWDS
+450 LEEEVNEEEDLWDS
-464 NQEKEDVSHDEKN
+464 NQEKEDLSHDEKN

-495 LYTCLLYTSP
+495 LYTGMVIGAIYFTSQNYIELRNLKSQLP
-505 SPRDGLLSRM
+505 IKERTLHLISGTMVGNQIEKNKLVDSQNAKRAIQLSKLLSM
-515 PSSA
+515 IAPKSVSMNEIVYTATGNNTFSFQLKGEISNNNQSAVNIFNNFISELRKQTAIKRVIIRDQKLLSKSNLIFTIDLKS

>member
-1 MTNKGNAVDTFNL
+1 MKNKKEK
-14 VVDTSSLPT
+14 
-23 GWDASL
+23 ASIDIESIHQGL
-29 DQDKISNLG
+29 IDNYH
-38 VDDNITLTDVLV
+38 VDDNKMKKDINEIQDFQSV
-50 VKAPDD
+50 
-56 AAAESETSIIV
+56 AESIEKLENII
-67 TISSDYNA
+67 
-75 SVNSTYTSRTTVL
+75 
-88 QNYEPKI
+88 
-95 SIVGEDTM
+95 
-103 AAKAEEQVN
+103 
-112 FTIKI
+112 
-117 ANDGNGEDDIS
+117 
-128 LSLIGG
+128 
-134 NASWGQLGDSAFTLA
+134 
-149 AGTNDTTTLRV
+149 
-160 TPPKDTEAKN
+160 
-170 GYILVVRATSE
+170 E
-181 DGVTTNSRNSFI
+181 DGK
-193 NVDQIFEV
+193 ELA
-201 SVQVSGDSSKKGD
+201 KKD
-214 PGDELTYSITVKNK
+214 KNYDEFLAGVKSNLIEQK
-228 GNGEDTVSL
+228 SQLFKLKLSNAESNVSL
-237 ALEGDKSS
+237 MLS
-245 WASIVDEV
+245 
-253 ELTRGETKTVNLT
+253 
-266 VNIDDDATSNDFI
+266 NIDDDATSNDFI

-322 VQKKRIQSS
+322 AQKKRIQSS

-422 LEEAQPNIVKG
+422 LEEAQPDIVKG

-495 LYTCLLYTSP
+495 LYTGMVIGAIYFTSQNYIELRNLKSQLP
-505 SPRDGLLSRM
+505 IKERRLHLISGTMVGNQIEKNKLVDSQNAKRAIQLSKLLSM
-515 PSSA
+515 IAPKSVSMNEIVYTTTSNNTFSFQLKGEISDNNQSAVNIFNNFISELRKQTAIRRVIIRDQKLLSKSNLIFTIDLKS

>member
-1 MTNKGNAVDTFNL
+1 MKKKQEKASIDIDSVHKGLIDSYHVDDKKMKKDMNEI
-14 VVDTSSLPT
+14 
-23 GWDASL
+23 
-29 DQDKISNLG
+29 QDFQSVTESIEKLENIIEDGKELAKKDKNYDEFLAGVKSNLIEQKSQLFKLKLS
-38 VDDNITLTDVLV
+38 N
-50 VKAPDD
+50 
-56 AAAESETSIIV
+56 AESNV
-67 TISSDYNA
+67 SS
-75 SVNSTYTSRTTVL
+75 
-88 QNYEPKI
+88 
-95 SIVGEDTM
+95 M
-103 AAKAEEQVN
+103 
-112 FTIKI
+112 
-117 ANDGNGEDDIS
+117 
-128 LSLIGG
+128 LS
-134 NASWGQLGDSAFTLA
+134 
-149 AGTNDTTTLRV
+149 
-160 TPPKDTEAKN
+160 
-170 GYILVVRATSE
+170 
-181 DGVTTNSRNSFI
+181 
-193 NVDQIFEV
+193 
-201 SVQVSGDSSKKGD
+201 
-214 PGDELTYSITVKNK
+214 
-228 GNGEDTVSL
+228 
-237 ALEGDKSS
+237 
-245 WASIVDEV
+245 
-253 ELTRGETKTVNLT
+253 
-266 VNIDDDATSNDFI
+266 NIDDDATSNDFI

-367 SLKKLQATINEA
+367 SLKKLQATIDEA

-402 YDASINEIDLKID
+402 YDASINDIDLKID
-415 IEQHRKA
+415 IEKHRKA
-422 LEEAQPNIVKG
+422 LEEAQPDIVKR

-450 LEEELDEEEDLWDS
+450 LEEEVNEEEDLWDS
-464 NQEKEDVSHDEKN
+464 NQEKEDLSHDEKN

-495 LYTCLLYTSP
+495 LYTGMVIGAIYFTSQNYIELRNLKSQLP
-505 SPRDGLLSRM
+505 IKERRLHLISGTMVGNQIEKNKLVDSQNAKRAILLSKLLSM
-515 PSSA
+515 IAPKSVSMNEIVYTTTSNNTFSFQLKGEITNNNQSAVNIFNNFISELRKQTAIKRVIIRDQKLLSKSNLIFTIDLKS

>member
-1 MTNKGNAVDTFNL
+1 MKNKKEK
-14 VVDTSSLPT
+14 
-23 GWDASL
+23 ASIDIESIHQGL
-29 DQDKISNLG
+29 IDSYH
-38 VDDNITLTDVLV
+38 VDDNKMKKDMNEIQDFQSVTESIEKLENIIEDGKELAKKDKNYDEFLAG
-50 VKAPDD
+50 VKSNLIEQKSQLFKLKLSN
-56 AAAESETSIIV
+56 AESNV
-67 TISSDYNA
+67 SS
-75 SVNSTYTSRTTVL
+75 
-88 QNYEPKI
+88 
-95 SIVGEDTM
+95 M
-103 AAKAEEQVN
+103 
-112 FTIKI
+112 
-117 ANDGNGEDDIS
+117 
-128 LSLIGG
+128 LS
-134 NASWGQLGDSAFTLA
+134 
-149 AGTNDTTTLRV
+149 
-160 TPPKDTEAKN
+160 
-170 GYILVVRATSE
+170 
-181 DGVTTNSRNSFI
+181 
-193 NVDQIFEV
+193 
-201 SVQVSGDSSKKGD
+201 
-214 PGDELTYSITVKNK
+214 
-228 GNGEDTVSL
+228 
-237 ALEGDKSS
+237 
-245 WASIVDEV
+245 
-253 ELTRGETKTVNLT
+253 
-266 VNIDDDATSNDFI
+266 NIDDDATSNDFI

-367 SLKKLQATINEA
+367 SLKKLQATIDEA

-402 YDASINEIDLKID
+402 YDASINDIDLKID
-415 IEQHRKA
+415 IEKHRKA
-422 LEEAQPNIVKG
+422 LEEAQPDIVKG

-450 LEEELDEEEDLWDS
+450 LEEEVNEEEDLWDS
-464 NQEKEDVSHDEKN
+464 NQEKEDLSHDEKN

-495 LYTCLLYTSP
+495 LYTGMVIGAIYFTSQNYIELRNLKSQLP
-505 SPRDGLLSRM
+505 IKERRLHLISGTMVGNQIEKNKLVDSQNAKRAILLSKLLSM
-515 PSSA
+515 IAPKSVSMNEIVYTTTSNNTFSFQLKGEISDNNQSAVNIFNNFISELRKQTAIKRVIIRDQKLLSKSNLIFTIDLKS

>member
-1 MTNKGNAVDTFNL
+1 MKNKKER
-14 VVDTSSLPT
+14 
-23 GWDASL
+23 ASIDIESIHQGL
-29 DQDKISNLG
+29 IDSYH
-38 VDDNITLTDVLV
+38 VDDNKMKKDMNEIQDFQSVTESIEKLENIIEDGKELAKKDKNYDEFLDG
-50 VKAPDD
+50 VKSNLIEQKSQLFKLKLSN
-56 AAAESETSIIV
+56 AES
-67 TISSDYNA
+67 N
-75 SVNSTYTSRTTVL
+75 
-88 QNYEPKI
+88 
-95 SIVGEDTM
+95 
-103 AAKAEEQVN
+103 
-112 FTIKI
+112 
-117 ANDGNGEDDIS
+117 
-128 LSLIGG
+128 
-134 NASWGQLGDSAFTLA
+134 
-149 AGTNDTTTLRV
+149 
-160 TPPKDTEAKN
+160 
-170 GYILVVRATSE
+170 
-181 DGVTTNSRNSFI
+181 
-193 NVDQIFEV
+193 
-201 SVQVSGDSSKKGD
+201 
-214 PGDELTYSITVKNK
+214 
-228 GNGEDTVSL
+228 VSL
-237 ALEGDKSS
+237 MLS
-245 WASIVDEV
+245 
-253 ELTRGETKTVNLT
+253 
-266 VNIDDDATSNDFI
+266 NIDDDATSNDFI

-402 YDASINEIDLKID
+402 YDASINDIDLKID
-415 IEQHRKA
+415 IEKHRKA
-422 LEEAQPNIVKG
+422 LEEAQPDIVKG

-464 NQEKEDVSHDEKN
+464 NQEKEDLSHDEKN

-495 LYTCLLYTSP
+495 LYTGMVIGAIYFTSQNYIELRNLKSQLP
-505 SPRDGLLSRM
+505 IKERALHLISGTMVGNQIEKNKLVDSQNAKRAILLSKLLSM
-515 PSSA
+515 IAPKSVSMNEIVYTATGNNTFSFQLKGEISNNNQSAVNIFNNFISELRKQTAIKRVIIRDQKLLSKSNLIFTIDLKS

>member
-1 MTNKGNAVDTFNL
+1 MKNKKEK
-14 VVDTSSLPT
+14 
-23 GWDASL
+23 ASIDIESIHQGL
-29 DQDKISNLG
+29 IDNYH
-38 VDDNITLTDVLV
+38 VDDNKMKKDINEIQDFQSV
-50 VKAPDD
+50 
-56 AAAESETSIIV
+56 AESIEKLENII
-67 TISSDYNA
+67 
-75 SVNSTYTSRTTVL
+75 
-88 QNYEPKI
+88 
-95 SIVGEDTM
+95 
-103 AAKAEEQVN
+103 
-112 FTIKI
+112 
-117 ANDGNGEDDIS
+117 
-128 LSLIGG
+128 
-134 NASWGQLGDSAFTLA
+134 
-149 AGTNDTTTLRV
+149 
-160 TPPKDTEAKN
+160 
-170 GYILVVRATSE
+170 E
-181 DGVTTNSRNSFI
+181 DGKELAKKDKNYDEFLAGVKSNLIEQKSQLFKLKLSNAES
-193 NVDQIFEV
+193 NV
-201 SVQVSGDSSKKGD
+201 SSM
-214 PGDELTYSITVKNK
+214 LS
-228 GNGEDTVSL
+228 
-237 ALEGDKSS
+237 
-245 WASIVDEV
+245 
-253 ELTRGETKTVNLT
+253 
-266 VNIDDDATSNDFI
+266 NIDDDATSNDFI

-367 SLKKLQATINEA
+367 SLKKLQATIDEA

-402 YDASINEIDLKID
+402 YDASINDIDLKID
-415 IEQHRKA
+415 IEKHRKA
-422 LEEAQPNIVKG
+422 LEEAQPDIVKG

-450 LEEELDEEEDLWDS
+450 LEEEVNEEEDLWDS
-464 NQEKEDVSHDEKN
+464 NQEKEDLSHDEKN

-495 LYTCLLYTSP
+495 LYTGMVIGAIYFTSQNYIELRNLKSQLP
-505 SPRDGLLSRM
+505 IKERRLHLISGTMVGNQIEKNKLVDSQNAKRAILLSKLLSM
-515 PSSA
+515 IAPKSVSMNEIVYTATNNNTFSFQLKGEISNNNQSAVNIFNNFISELRKQTAIKRVIIRDQKLLSKSNLIFTIDLKS

>member
-1 MTNKGNAVDTFNL
+1 MKNKKEK
-14 VVDTSSLPT
+14 
-23 GWDASL
+23 ASIDIESIHQGL
-29 DQDKISNLG
+29 IDSYH
-38 VDDNITLTDVLV
+38 VDDNKMKKDINEIQDFQSV
-50 VKAPDD
+50 
-56 AAAESETSIIV
+56 AESIEKLENII
-67 TISSDYNA
+67 
-75 SVNSTYTSRTTVL
+75 
-88 QNYEPKI
+88 
-95 SIVGEDTM
+95 
-103 AAKAEEQVN
+103 
-112 FTIKI
+112 
-117 ANDGNGEDDIS
+117 
-128 LSLIGG
+128 
-134 NASWGQLGDSAFTLA
+134 
-149 AGTNDTTTLRV
+149 
-160 TPPKDTEAKN
+160 
-170 GYILVVRATSE
+170 E
-181 DGVTTNSRNSFI
+181 DGKELAKKDKNYDEFLAGVKSNLIEQKSQLFKLKLSNAES
-193 NVDQIFEV
+193 NV
-201 SVQVSGDSSKKGD
+201 SSM
-214 PGDELTYSITVKNK
+214 LS
-228 GNGEDTVSL
+228 
-237 ALEGDKSS
+237 
-245 WASIVDEV
+245 
-253 ELTRGETKTVNLT
+253 
-266 VNIDDDATSNDFI
+266 NIDDDATSNDFI

-367 SLKKLQATINEA
+367 SLKKLQATIDEA

-402 YDASINEIDLKID
+402 YDASINDIDLKID
-415 IEQHRKA
+415 IEKHRKA
-422 LEEAQPNIVKG
+422 LEEAQPDIVKG

-450 LEEELDEEEDLWDS
+450 LEEEVNEEEDLWDS
-464 NQEKEDVSHDEKN
+464 NQEKEDLSHDEKN

-495 LYTCLLYTSP
+495 LYTGMVIGAIYFTSQNYIELRNLKSQLP
-505 SPRDGLLSRM
+505 IKERALHLISGTMVGNQIEKNKLVDSQNAKRAIQLSKLLSM
-515 PSSA
+515 IAPKSVSMNEIVYTTTSNNTFSFQLKGEISDNNQSAVNIFNNFISELRKQTAIKRVIIRDQKLLSKSNLIFTIDLKS

>member
-1 MTNKGNAVDTFNL
+1 MKNKKEK
-14 VVDTSSLPT
+14 
-23 GWDASL
+23 ASIDIESIHQGL
-29 DQDKISNLG
+29 IDSYH
-38 VDDNITLTDVLV
+38 VDDNKMKKDINEIQDFQSV
-50 VKAPDD
+50 
-56 AAAESETSIIV
+56 AESIEKLENII
-67 TISSDYNA
+67 
-75 SVNSTYTSRTTVL
+75 
-88 QNYEPKI
+88 
-95 SIVGEDTM
+95 
-103 AAKAEEQVN
+103 
-112 FTIKI
+112 
-117 ANDGNGEDDIS
+117 
-128 LSLIGG
+128 
-134 NASWGQLGDSAFTLA
+134 
-149 AGTNDTTTLRV
+149 
-160 TPPKDTEAKN
+160 
-170 GYILVVRATSE
+170 E
-181 DGVTTNSRNSFI
+181 DGKELAKKDKNYDEFLAGVKSNLIEQKSQLFKLKLSNAES
-193 NVDQIFEV
+193 NV
-201 SVQVSGDSSKKGD
+201 SSM
-214 PGDELTYSITVKNK
+214 LS
-228 GNGEDTVSL
+228 
-237 ALEGDKSS
+237 
-245 WASIVDEV
+245 
-253 ELTRGETKTVNLT
+253 
-266 VNIDDDATSNDFI
+266 NIDDDATSNDFI

-402 YDASINEIDLKID
+402 YDASINDIDLKID
-415 IEQHRKA
+415 IEKHRKA
-422 LEEAQPNIVKG
+422 LEEAQPDIVKG

-495 LYTCLLYTSP
+495 LYTGMVIGAIYFTSQNYIELRNLKSQLP
-505 SPRDGLLSRM
+505 IKERRLHLISGTMVGNQIEKNKLVDSQNAKRAILLSKLLSM
-515 PSSA
+515 IAPKSVSMNEIVYTTTSNNTFSFQLKGEISDNNQSAVNIFNNFISELRKQTAIKRVIIRDQKLLSKSNLIFTIDLKS

>member
-1 MTNKGNAVDTFNL
+1 MKNKKEK
-14 VVDTSSLPT
+14 
-23 GWDASL
+23 ASIDIESIHQGL
-29 DQDKISNLG
+29 IDNYH
-38 VDDNITLTDVLV
+38 VDDNKMKKDINEIQDFQSV
-50 VKAPDD
+50 
-56 AAAESETSIIV
+56 AESIEKLENII
-67 TISSDYNA
+67 
-75 SVNSTYTSRTTVL
+75 
-88 QNYEPKI
+88 
-95 SIVGEDTM
+95 
-103 AAKAEEQVN
+103 
-112 FTIKI
+112 
-117 ANDGNGEDDIS
+117 
-128 LSLIGG
+128 
-134 NASWGQLGDSAFTLA
+134 
-149 AGTNDTTTLRV
+149 
-160 TPPKDTEAKN
+160 
-170 GYILVVRATSE
+170 E
-181 DGVTTNSRNSFI
+181 DGKELAKKDKNYDEFLAGVKSNLIEQKSQLFKLKLSNAES
-193 NVDQIFEV
+193 NV
-201 SVQVSGDSSKKGD
+201 SSM
-214 PGDELTYSITVKNK
+214 LS
-228 GNGEDTVSL
+228 
-237 ALEGDKSS
+237 
-245 WASIVDEV
+245 
-253 ELTRGETKTVNLT
+253 
-266 VNIDDDATSNDFI
+266 NIDDDATSNDFI

-402 YDASINEIDLKID
+402 YDASINDIDLKID
-415 IEQHRKA
+415 IEKHRKA
-422 LEEAQPNIVKG
+422 LEEAQPDIVKG

-450 LEEELDEEEDLWDS
+450 LEEEVNEEEDLWDS
-464 NQEKEDVSHDEKN
+464 NQEKEDLSHDEKN

-495 LYTCLLYTSP
+495 LYTGMVIGAIYFTSQNYIELRNLKSQLP
-505 SPRDGLLSRM
+505 IKERTLHLISGTMVGNQIEKNKLVDSQNAKRAILLSKLLSM
-515 PSSA
+515 IAPKSVSMNEIVYTTTSNNTFSFQLKGEISDNNQSAVNIFNNFISELRKQTAIKRVIIRDQKLLSKSNLIFTIDLKS

>member
-1 MTNKGNAVDTFNL
+1 MKNKKEK
-14 VVDTSSLPT
+14 
-23 GWDASL
+23 ASIDIESIHQGL
-29 DQDKISNLG
+29 IDSYH
-38 VDDNITLTDVLV
+38 VDDNKMKKDMNEIQDFQSVTESIEKLENIIEDGKELAKKDKNYDEFLAG
-50 VKAPDD
+50 VKSNLIEQKSQLFKLKLSN
-56 AAAESETSIIV
+56 AES
-67 TISSDYNA
+67 N
-75 SVNSTYTSRTTVL
+75 
-88 QNYEPKI
+88 
-95 SIVGEDTM
+95 
-103 AAKAEEQVN
+103 
-112 FTIKI
+112 
-117 ANDGNGEDDIS
+117 
-128 LSLIGG
+128 
-134 NASWGQLGDSAFTLA
+134 
-149 AGTNDTTTLRV
+149 
-160 TPPKDTEAKN
+160 
-170 GYILVVRATSE
+170 
-181 DGVTTNSRNSFI
+181 
-193 NVDQIFEV
+193 
-201 SVQVSGDSSKKGD
+201 
-214 PGDELTYSITVKNK
+214 
-228 GNGEDTVSL
+228 VSL
-237 ALEGDKSS
+237 MLS
-245 WASIVDEV
+245 
-253 ELTRGETKTVNLT
+253 
-266 VNIDDDATSNDFI
+266 NIDDDATSNDFI

-367 SLKKLQATINEA
+367 SLKKLQATIDEA

-402 YDASINEIDLKID
+402 YDASINDIDLKID
-415 IEQHRKA
+415 IEKHRKA
-422 LEEAQPNIVKG
+422 LEEAQPDIVKG

-495 LYTCLLYTSP
+495 LYTGMVIGAIYFTSQNYIELRNLKSQLP
-505 SPRDGLLSRM
+505 IKERRLHLISGTMVGNQIEKNKLVDSQNAKRAIQLSKLLSM
-515 PSSA
+515 IAPKSVSMNEIVYTATNNNTFSFQLKGEISNNNQSAVNIFNNFISELRKQTAIKRVIIRDQKLLSKSNLIFTIDLKS

>member
-1 MTNKGNAVDTFNL
+1 MKNKKEK
-14 VVDTSSLPT
+14 
-23 GWDASL
+23 ASIDIESIHQGL
-29 DQDKISNLG
+29 IDSYH
-38 VDDNITLTDVLV
+38 VDDNKMKKDINEIQDFQSV
-50 VKAPDD
+50 
-56 AAAESETSIIV
+56 AESIEKLENII
-67 TISSDYNA
+67 
-75 SVNSTYTSRTTVL
+75 
-88 QNYEPKI
+88 
-95 SIVGEDTM
+95 
-103 AAKAEEQVN
+103 
-112 FTIKI
+112 
-117 ANDGNGEDDIS
+117 
-128 LSLIGG
+128 
-134 NASWGQLGDSAFTLA
+134 
-149 AGTNDTTTLRV
+149 
-160 TPPKDTEAKN
+160 
-170 GYILVVRATSE
+170 E
-181 DGVTTNSRNSFI
+181 DGKELAKKDKNYDEFLAGVKSNLIEQKSQLFKLKLSNAES
-193 NVDQIFEV
+193 NV
-201 SVQVSGDSSKKGD
+201 SSM
-214 PGDELTYSITVKNK
+214 LS
-228 GNGEDTVSL
+228 
-237 ALEGDKSS
+237 
-245 WASIVDEV
+245 
-253 ELTRGETKTVNLT
+253 
-266 VNIDDDATSNDFI
+266 NIDDDATSNDFI

-367 SLKKLQATINEA
+367 SLKKLQATIDEA

-415 IEQHRKA
+415 IAKHRKA
-422 LEEAQPNIVKG
+422 LEEAQPDIVKG
-433 INELNR
+433 SNELNR

-450 LEEELDEEEDLWDS
+450 LEEEVNEEEDLWDS
-464 NQEKEDVSHDEKN
+464 NQEKEDLSHDEKN

-495 LYTCLLYTSP
+495 LYTGMVIGAIYFTSQNYIELRNLKSQLP
-505 SPRDGLLSRM
+505 IKERRLHLISGTMVGNQIEKNKLVDSQNAKRAIQLSKLLSM
-515 PSSA
+515 IAPKSVSMNEIVYTATGNNTFSFQLKGEISNNNQSAVNIFNNFISELRKQTAIKRVIIRDQKLLSKSNLIFTIDLKS

>member
-1 MTNKGNAVDTFNL
+1 MKNKKEK
-14 VVDTSSLPT
+14 
-23 GWDASL
+23 ASIDIESIHQGL
-29 DQDKISNLG
+29 IDSYH
-38 VDDNITLTDVLV
+38 VDDNKMKKDMNEIQDFQSVTESIEKLENIIEDGKELAKKDKNYDEFLAG
-50 VKAPDD
+50 VKSNLIEQKSQLFKLKLSN
-56 AAAESETSIIV
+56 AES
-67 TISSDYNA
+67 N
-75 SVNSTYTSRTTVL
+75 
-88 QNYEPKI
+88 
-95 SIVGEDTM
+95 
-103 AAKAEEQVN
+103 
-112 FTIKI
+112 
-117 ANDGNGEDDIS
+117 
-128 LSLIGG
+128 
-134 NASWGQLGDSAFTLA
+134 
-149 AGTNDTTTLRV
+149 
-160 TPPKDTEAKN
+160 
-170 GYILVVRATSE
+170 
-181 DGVTTNSRNSFI
+181 
-193 NVDQIFEV
+193 
-201 SVQVSGDSSKKGD
+201 
-214 PGDELTYSITVKNK
+214 
-228 GNGEDTVSL
+228 VSL
-237 ALEGDKSS
+237 MLS
-245 WASIVDEV
+245 
-253 ELTRGETKTVNLT
+253 
-266 VNIDDDATSNDFI
+266 NIDDDATSNDFI

-322 VQKKRIQSS
+322 AQKKRIQSS

-367 SLKKLQATINEA
+367 SLKKLQATIDEA

-495 LYTCLLYTSP
+495 LYTGMVIGAIYFTSQNYIELRNLKSQLP
-505 SPRDGLLSRM
+505 IKERTLHLISGTMVGNQIEKNKLVDSQNAKRAILLSKLLSM
-515 PSSA
+515 IAPKSVSMNEIVYTATSNNTFSFQLKGEISNNNQSAVNIFNNFISELRKQTAIKRVIIRDQKLLSKSNLIFTIDLKS

>member
-1 MTNKGNAVDTFNL
+1 MKNKKEK
-14 VVDTSSLPT
+14 
-23 GWDASL
+23 ASIDIESIHQGL
-29 DQDKISNLG
+29 IDNYH
-38 VDDNITLTDVLV
+38 VDDNKMKKDINEIQDFQSV
-50 VKAPDD
+50 
-56 AAAESETSIIV
+56 AESIEKLENII
-67 TISSDYNA
+67 
-75 SVNSTYTSRTTVL
+75 
-88 QNYEPKI
+88 
-95 SIVGEDTM
+95 
-103 AAKAEEQVN
+103 
-112 FTIKI
+112 
-117 ANDGNGEDDIS
+117 
-128 LSLIGG
+128 
-134 NASWGQLGDSAFTLA
+134 
-149 AGTNDTTTLRV
+149 
-160 TPPKDTEAKN
+160 
-170 GYILVVRATSE
+170 E
-181 DGVTTNSRNSFI
+181 DGKELAKKDKNYNEFLAGVKSNLIEQKSQLFKLKLSNAES
-193 NVDQIFEV
+193 NV
-201 SVQVSGDSSKKGD
+201 SSM
-214 PGDELTYSITVKNK
+214 LS
-228 GNGEDTVSL
+228 
-237 ALEGDKSS
+237 
-245 WASIVDEV
+245 
-253 ELTRGETKTVNLT
+253 
-266 VNIDDDATSNDFI
+266 NIDDDATSNDFI

-495 LYTCLLYTSP
+495 LYTGMVIGAIYFTSQNYIELRNLKSQLP
-505 SPRDGLLSRM
+505 IKERTLHLISGTMVGNQIEKNKLVDSQNAKRAIQLSKLLSM
-515 PSSA
+515 IAPKSVSMNEIVYTATGNNTFSFQLKGEISNNNQSAVNIFNNFISELRKQTAIKRVIIRDQKLLSKSNLIFTIDLKS